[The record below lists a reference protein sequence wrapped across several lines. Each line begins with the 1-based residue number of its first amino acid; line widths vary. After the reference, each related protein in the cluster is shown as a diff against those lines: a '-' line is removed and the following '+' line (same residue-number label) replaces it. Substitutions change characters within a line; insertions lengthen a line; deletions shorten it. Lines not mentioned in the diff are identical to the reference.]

1 MGEAIFCLRGGRKIR
16 VHNQKS
22 PKDSE
27 KFFSNLLDVGV
38 IRIATIRA
46 TDGSVV
52 VVRTTDI
59 MWIEF
64 SADDPA
70 PTEAHSD

>member
-16 VHNQKS
+16 IHNEMS
-22 PKDSE
+22 PQESE
-27 KFFSNLLDVGV
+27 HFFSDMLDGGALYT
-38 IRIATIRA
+38 ATIHV

-59 MWIEF
+59 MWVEL

-70 PTEAHSD
+70 PTEARSD